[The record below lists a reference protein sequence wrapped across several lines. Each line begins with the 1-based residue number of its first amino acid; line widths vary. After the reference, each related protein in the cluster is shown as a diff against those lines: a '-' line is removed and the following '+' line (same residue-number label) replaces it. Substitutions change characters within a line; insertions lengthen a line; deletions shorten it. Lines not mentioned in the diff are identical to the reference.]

1 MSRAL
6 LVAAAIGVALGA
18 AGCGERASVTVYKQG
33 KYQGK
38 PDSLPWA
45 NDMFK
50 GDKLAWEKAIRARNG
65 GQNEYARST
74 PTAN

>member
-1 MSRAL
+1 MRRAL
-6 LVAAAIGVALGA
+6 LVAAAIGLALGA
-18 AGCGERASVTVYKQG
+18 AGCGERTSVTVYKQG

-45 NDMFK
+45 NDAFK